1 MAMAEIMIVDD
12 NCELCEVYDEYL
24 TAKGYSVS
32 FIAENGQVAV
42 DYYKELSIFP
52 DLILMDFRMP
62 LKDGI
67 TASQEILQINRMQR
81 IIFSSADN
89 SVKQQVLTMG
99 CIPFKTKP
107 HSLRKLLENIIA
119 ILSQ

>member
-1 MAMAEIMIVDD
+1 MADIMIVDD
-12 NCELCEVYDEYL
+12 NCELCEVYSEYL

-42 DYYKELSIFP
+42 DYYIGLSVFP

-67 TASQEILQINRMQR
+67 TASQEILQINRMQK
-81 IIFSSADN
+81 IIFSSADS
-89 SVKQQVLTMG
+89 SVKQQVLTIG